1 MAKKLKPKTSAG
13 PDAISSKLLKLMLPH
28 IISPVCHIFNLSL
41 KSGYIPVQLKTA
53 KIIPI
58 YKSEESNIF
67 TNYRPISL
75 LSSLSKLLE
84 KIVARQV
91 IGYLYKKQ
99 ILYKHQYGFRRG
111 HNTSHPVTHFL
122 DKIYQG
128 FNENI
133 TSYTL
138 GIFLDLKKAFDTVD
152 FPILLNKLSHY
163 GIRGISN
170 EWFNNYL
177 TGRQQYVVIN
187 GVKSSLKSIQCG
199 VPQGSVLGP
208 LLFLIFIN
216 DLPTAT
222 NFFTILFAD
231 DTTFQLSGSNMPE
244 LFEKANVELAKASD
258 WFISNKL
265 TLNIKK
271 TKYILFR
278 PKSTKI
284 DFSNLVLKIG
294 DEKIERIG
302 NGCKTS
308 FFKFVGILLDEFLDW
323 KSHTAHVSTKISSGN
338 FILNTCKNFLPI
350 HIRKN
355 IYNSLVRSH
364 LEFGI
369 LSWGNALP
377 SQLQKIK
384 TLQKKCVRNVAGKDF
399 NSHTD
404 PLFKKLDILKLEDL
418 ILYNSLTFMHKLFLG
433 KQPDS
438 FIDFFKKTNNF
449 DSDTNRNKYCFV
461 VDKLKNDNVGR
472 LPTAV

>member
-1 MAKKLKPKTSAG
+1 MANSFKNSNKDFRQYLGDPIEENFVFSTLTFDLITEMAKKLKPKTSAG

-67 TNYRPISL
+67 TNCRPISL

-278 PKSTKI
+278 PKSTKT
-284 DFSNLVLKIG
+284 VL
-294 DEKIERIG
+294 
-302 NGCKTS
+302 S
-308 FFKFVGILLDEFLDW
+308 
-323 KSHTAHVSTKISSGN
+323 KSPHPAPR
-338 FILNTCKNFLPI
+338 CMDAP
-350 HIRKN
+350 
-355 IYNSLVRSH
+355 
-364 LEFGI
+364 
-369 LSWGNALP
+369 AP
-377 SQLQKIK
+377 
-384 TLQKKCVRNVAGKDF
+384 
-399 NSHTD
+399 
-404 PLFKKLDILKLEDL
+404 PL
-418 ILYNSLTFMHKLFLG
+418 H
-433 KQPDS
+433 
-438 FIDFFKKTNNF
+438 
-449 DSDTNRNKYCFV
+449 RV
-461 VDKLKNDNVGR
+461 
-472 LPTAV
+472 